1 LAIMCPGRR
10 SRVTDCPAAQT
21 TLLWKDTMAVIRHDR
36 AQLTYDIAAWI
47 LMGVALVLI
56 LGLHLLP
63 ALLAGLLVYEL
74 VHILAPRLKIVRIH
88 QAHGKLVAVALLV
101 TVVVLGIV
109 CVALAIMAFL
119 HSEAGNL
126 PRLLQKMADI
136 LERWRTVLPA
146 AVSAYLPED
155 IEDLKDLI
163 VTELHGHAGALEKLG
178 AAAGHTGV
186 HILIGLGIGALISLH
201 EAHAGETLGPLARSL
216 QERAVRLSE
225 AFRRI
230 VFAQVRIS
238 ALNTGLTALY
248 LVAILPMFG
257 AHLPFTKTIIV
268 VTFFVGLLPV
278 VGNLV
283 SNTIIVVVS
292 LSVSLSVAIAS
303 LVFLVVIHKLEYFL
317 NAHIVG
323 TQIHARAW
331 ELLLAMLVMEAAFG
345 IVGVIAAPIYYA
357 YLKDELVSQG
367 LI

>member
-1 LAIMCPGRR
+1 
-10 SRVTDCPAAQT
+10 
-21 TLLWKDTMAVIRHDR
+21 MAVIRHDR
-36 AQLTYDIAAWI
+36 MKPTYDIAAWI
-47 LMGVALVLI
+47 LTGVSLVLI
-56 LGLHLLP
+56 LSLHLLP

-74 VHILAPRLKIVRIH
+74 VHILAPRLKVVRIH
-88 QAHGKLVAVALLV
+88 QEHGKLVAVAMLV
-101 TVVVLGIV
+101 TVVITGIV
-109 CVALAIMAFL
+109 LAIIGIVALL
-119 HSEAGNL
+119 HSEAGSL
-126 PRLLQKMADI
+126 PRLLKQMADI
-136 LERWRTVLPA
+136 LDSWRAVLPA
-146 AVSAYLPED
+146 SLSEYLPDD
-155 IEDLKDLI
+155 IDDLKDLI
-163 VTELHGHAGALEKLG
+163 VEGLRGHAGAFQKIG
-178 AAAGHTGV
+178 AEAGRTGA
-186 HILIGLGIGALISLH
+186 HILIGLGIGALIALH
-201 EAHAGETLGPLARSL
+201 EAHSGETRGPLAQSL

-225 AFRRI
+225 AFRRV

-238 ALNTGLTALY
+238 ALNTGLTFLY
-248 LVAILPMFG
+248 LVVILPMFG
-257 AHLPFTKTIIV
+257 AHLPLTKTMIV

-303 LVFLVVIHKLEYFL
+303 LVFLVIIHKLEYFL

-357 YLKDELVSQG
+357 YLKDELVSRG

>member
-1 LAIMCPGRR
+1 
-10 SRVTDCPAAQT
+10 
-21 TLLWKDTMAVIRHDR
+21 MAVIRHDR
-36 AQLTYDIAAWI
+36 MKPTYDIAAWI
-47 LMGVALVLI
+47 LTGVSLVLI
-56 LGLHLLP
+56 LSLYLLP

-74 VHILAPRLKIVRIH
+74 VHILAPRLKVVRIH
-88 QAHGKLVAVALLV
+88 QEHGKLVAVAMLV
-101 TVVVLGIV
+101 TVVITGIV
-109 CVALAIMAFL
+109 LAIIGIVALL
-119 HSEAGNL
+119 HSEAGSL
-126 PRLLQKMADI
+126 PRLLKQMADI
-136 LERWRTVLPA
+136 LDSWRAVLPA
-146 AVSAYLPED
+146 SLSEYLPDD
-155 IEDLKDLI
+155 IDDLKDLI
-163 VTELHGHAGALEKLG
+163 VEGLRGHAGAFQKIG
-178 AAAGHTGV
+178 AEAGRTGA
-186 HILIGLGIGALISLH
+186 HILIGLGIGALIALH
-201 EAHAGETLGPLARSL
+201 EAHSGETLGPLAQSL

-225 AFRRI
+225 AFRRV

-238 ALNTGLTALY
+238 ALNTGLTFLY
-248 LVAILPMFG
+248 LVVILPMFG
-257 AHLPFTKTIIV
+257 AHLPLTKTMIV

-303 LVFLVVIHKLEYFL
+303 LVFLVIIHKLEYFL

-357 YLKDELVSQG
+357 YLKDELGSRG